1 VQIGGPADVGAE
13 LGVGRVEG
21 RGLKEAD
28 DDHYSSVAEKLAAG
42 RMIPFLGAGANLCDR
57 GDLVWES
64 GSPFLPSGAELAA
77 YLAARGRYPEPD
89 DHNLVRI
96 SQYLEA
102 ARGEDELYLYLREI
116 FKSGCPPTSLHRLLA
131 TVARHLADSGGP
143 HLVSITT
150 NYDDL
155 LEQALTEEGLDFD
168 VVWYEA
174 KTHSQERGHFRHRA
188 PGKRPVAISRPN
200 KYKALPIELERPAV
214 LKLHGCTDQQSADD
228 DSYVITEDSYID
240 YLSGGDIGALIPIAL
255 WQRLTSSS
263 MLFLGYSMAD
273 WNLRVVLNRVW
284 GARKLAAKSWS
295 IQREPPDPRDSKIE
309 QTLWDRRE
317 MVDLIY
323 CDLREYVSQLTP
335 RIQAPASVQTR

>member
-1 VQIGGPADVGAE
+1 M
-13 LGVGRVEG
+13 
-21 RGLKEAD
+21 KEAD
-28 DDHYSSVAEKLAAG
+28 EDHYAAVAEKLAAG
-42 RMIPFLGAGANLCDR
+42 RMVPFLGAGANLCDR
-57 GDLVWES
+57 GELVWER
-64 GSPFLPSGAELAA
+64 GSPFLPSGAELAT
-77 YLAARGRYPEPD
+77 YLATRGRYPEPD

-116 FKSGCPPTSLHRLLA
+116 FEPGYPPTSLHRLLA
-131 TVARHLADSGGP
+131 TVARHLADTGAP

-155 LEQALTEEGLDFD
+155 LEQALTDEGLEFD
-168 VVWYEA
+168 LVWYEA
-174 KTHSQERGHFRHRA
+174 KTQSEAHGQFRHRA

-200 KYKALPIELERPAV
+200 KYKGLPIELERPAI
-214 LKLHGCTDQQSADD
+214 LKLHGCTDRQSAEN
-228 DSYVITEDSYID
+228 DSYVITEDSYIE

-284 GARKLAAKSWS
+284 GARKLAGKSWS
-295 IQREPPDPRDSKIE
+295 VQREPPDQRVSKIE
-309 QTLWDRRE
+309 QTLWDTRE
-317 MVDLIY
+317 MVDLVY
-323 CDLREYVSQLTP
+323 CDLSEYVSQL
-335 RIQAPASVQTR
+335 APLIEGPTSVQTR

>member
-1 VQIGGPADVGAE
+1 
-13 LGVGRVEG
+13 
-21 RGLKEAD
+21 LKEAD
-28 DDHYSSVAEKLAAG
+28 EDHYDSVAEKLAAG

-57 GDLVWES
+57 GELVWES
-64 GSPFLPSGAELAA
+64 GSPFLPSGAELAK

-116 FKSGCPPTSLHRLLA
+116 FKAGYPPTSLHRLLA
-131 TVARHLADSGGP
+131 TAARHLADTGGP

-155 LEQALTEEGLDFD
+155 LEQALADEGLEFD

-174 KTHSQERGHFRHRA
+174 KTHSEARGHFRHRP
-188 PGKRPVAISRPN
+188 PGKPPVAISRPN
-200 KYKALPIELERPAV
+200 KYKGLPIELERPAV
-214 LKLHGCTDQQSADD
+214 LKLHGCTDRQSADN

-240 YLSGGDIGALIPIAL
+240 YLSGGDIGALVPIAL

-295 IQREPPDPRDSKIE
+295 IQREPPDPRVSKIE
-309 QTLWDRRE
+309 QTLWDKRE

-323 CDLREYVSQLTP
+323 CDLSEYVSQLAL
-335 RIQAPASVQTR
+335 RLDAPASVETR